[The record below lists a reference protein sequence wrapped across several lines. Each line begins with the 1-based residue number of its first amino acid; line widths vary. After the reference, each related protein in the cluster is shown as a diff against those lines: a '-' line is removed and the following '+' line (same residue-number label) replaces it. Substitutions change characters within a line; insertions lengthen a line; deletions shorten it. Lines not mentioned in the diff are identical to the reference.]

1 MNRIL
6 IVDDNESIHA
16 DFRKVL
22 VGGPVDKLRDVELE
36 LFGADVMG
44 PAPRTSVDYRL
55 DDAFQGREAIEM
67 VDRAAAA
74 GDPYSLVF
82 MDVRMPPGIDGIQ
95 AAAEIW
101 RRRPETEIV
110 ICSAH
115 SDYSW
120 SEMLDQIGASDK
132 LQFVRKPFDMVSI
145 QQLALSLTKKWELG
159 RQTTATIQRLEVE
172 VHQRET
178 AESQLRAL
186 NEDLESRIEARTRE
200 IQQKNSAL
208 EDALGH
214 LREAQEH
221 LVAGEK
227 MAALGG
233 LVAGI
238 AHEIN
243 TPVGIGVTATSHL
256 QQKTDTL
263 IQRYQDNTMKKSDL
277 QQFLKTAQEA
287 THMILTNLNRASE
300 LINSFK
306 QVAVDQSSEKQ
317 RNFPVKD
324 YLDELLLSLRPHLKK
339 RPITIEVTCPEELS
353 LDSYPGAFGQ
363 IISNLTMNAVL
374 HAFTDGQSGQIS
386 IAVRAE
392 GDCVVLTFADNGAG
406 IPEKH
411 LKKIFDPFFTTKRGE
426 GGSGLGL
433 HIVYNIVTQTLGGTI
448 QCESAAGAFTRFTLR
463 LPFSPQSGGPHG
475 RNQPI

>member
-22 VGGPVDKLRDVELE
+22 VGGSVDKLRDVEME
-36 LFGADVMG
+36 LFGAEAMG
-44 PAPRTSVDYRL
+44 PAPRTGGDYRL

-67 VDRAAAA
+67 VDRAAAE

-186 NEDLESRIEARTRE
+186 NEDLESRIEARTHE

-256 QQKTDTL
+256 QQKTGNL
-263 IQRYQDNTMKKSDL
+263 IQLYQEKTMKKSDL

-300 LINSFK
+300 LIHSFK
-306 QVAVDQSSEKQ
+306 QVAVDQSSEKR
-317 RNFPVKD
+317 RNFRIKE
-324 YLDELLLSLRPHLKK
+324 YLDEVLLSLRPHLKK
-339 RPITIEVTCPEELS
+339 KPIAVAVNCDEELC
-353 LDSYPGAFGQ
+353 LDSFPGAFGQ
-363 IISNLTMNAVL
+363 IISNLTMNAAL
-374 HAFTDGQSGQIS
+374 HAFADGQNGKIT
-386 IAVRAE
+386 IEIRGE
-392 GDCVVLTFADNGAG
+392 GNGVVLIFEDNGSG
-406 IPEKH
+406 IPEKN

-448 QCESAAGAFTRFTLR
+448 QCESATGAFTRFTLR
-463 LPFSPQSGGPHG
+463 LPFSPQPGGPHG
-475 RNQPI
+475 RTQPF

>member
-22 VGGPVDKLRDVELE
+22 QGGAKDKLRSVELE
-36 LFGADVMG
+36 LFGEDALG
-44 PAPRTSVDYRL
+44 PAPKVHASYRL
-55 DDAFQGREAIEM
+55 DDAFQGEQAIKM
-67 VDRAAAA
+67 VDIAAAEN
-74 GDPYSLVF
+74 DPYALVF
-82 MDVRMPPGIDGIQ
+82 MDVRMPPGMDGIK
-95 AAAEIW
+95 AAGEIW
-101 RRRPETEIV
+101 QRHPEVEMV
-110 ICSAH
+110 ICTAH

-120 SEMLDQIGASDK
+120 SEMLTQIGVSDK

-145 QQLALSLTKKWELG
+145 QQLALSLTKKWELQ
-159 RQTTATIQRLEVE
+159 RQTQATIERLEIE
-172 VHQRET
+172 VQQREL
-178 AESQLRAL
+178 AEGKLRAL
-186 NEDLESRIEARTRE
+186 NEDLESRIEARTHE
-200 IQQKNSAL
+200 IQQKNEAL
-208 EDALGH
+208 QDALGH

-221 LVAGEK
+221 MVASEK

-256 QQKTDTL
+256 TQKTNDL
-263 IQRYQDNTMKKSDL
+263 LEAYQNKTMKRSDL
-277 QQFLKTAQEA
+277 HSFLQTAREA
-287 THMILTNLNRASE
+287 THMIMSNLNRASE
-300 LINSFK
+300 LIQSFK
-306 QVAVDQSSEKQ
+306 QVAVDQSSETRRTFQ
-317 RNFPVKD
+317 VRE
-324 YLDELLLSLRPHLKK
+324 YLEEVILSLRPNLKK
-339 RPITIEVTCPEELS
+339 THIEVAVTCDPALS

-374 HAFTDGQSGQIS
+374 HGIGAQASGRIRIDVTPDGDGI
-386 IAVRAE
+386 ILVFE
-392 GDCVVLTFADNGAG
+392 DNGRG
-406 IPEKH
+406 IPQDH

-448 QCESAAGAFTRFTLR
+448 QCESVPDAFTRFTLR
-463 LPFSPQSGGPHG
+463 LPFSPQPGGPHG